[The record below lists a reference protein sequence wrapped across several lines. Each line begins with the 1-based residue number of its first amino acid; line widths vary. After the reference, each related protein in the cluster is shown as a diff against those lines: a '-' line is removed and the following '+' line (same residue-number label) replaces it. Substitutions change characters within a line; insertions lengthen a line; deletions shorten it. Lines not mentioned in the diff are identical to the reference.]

1 MTSSASSSSYS
12 AGGQAARAGRGRC
25 RPARA
30 CALGSGRTPPARDD
44 VPDRFGG
51 PVAAHDAGA
60 AAQELLHLALVAV
73 AVAVALAEQRRDPL
87 VLAQSHDRL
96 ARREVVAVAGRLELA
111 VVDRAAEAQL
121 LEHLGR

>member
-1 MTSSASSSSYS
+1 MLEPFRQLCRRS
-12 AGGQAARAGRGRC
+12 GAREQRVDGAQDRLAPGPALLVAPQGLEIRGIEGAHQGDDLLGLELVVLGRGGS

-30 CALGSGRTPPARDD
+30 CALGSGRTAPARDD

-73 AVAVALAEQRRDPL
+73 AVAVALA
-87 VLAQSHDRL
+87 
-96 ARREVVAVAGRLELA
+96 
-111 VVDRAAEAQL
+111 
-121 LEHLGR
+121 